1 MFYSSPSFSL
11 RSISGQ
17 SQVVMN
23 IIFRASTLSFPDLT
37 GTLKD
42 EVFPPQP
49 LTLFQSFSETQRSIL
64 TFFAYLDQQQCL

>member
-1 MFYSSPSFSL
+1 
-11 RSISGQ
+11 
-17 SQVVMN
+17 MN